1 MMVVMGSPSS
11 SMLTLWWSRARSSPL
26 SEECSPIY
34 SKRHRKTRHI
44 SPSKRICLS
53 SIRYPVILNIEN
65 HCSLEQ
71 QRQMARILKNIF
83 GGRSVT
89 SDYDW
94 LPTLSNQDYL
104 VTKPITT
111 KDPSVLPS
119 PEDLK
124 YKVLIRVS
132 ESGWAVHWRHL
143 IQ

>member
-11 SMLTLWWSRARSSPL
+11 SMLTLLWSHARSSPL
-26 SEECSPIY
+26 SVVCSPIY
-34 SKRHRKTRHI
+34 SKHHRKTRHF
-44 SPSKRICLS
+44 SLSNRLRLS

-71 QRQMARILKNIF
+71 QRQMARILKKIF

-89 SDYDW
+89 SDSDW
-94 LPTLSNQDYL
+94 LLTLSNQDYL
-104 VTKPITT
+104 ITKPIAS
-111 KDPSVLPS
+111 KDPSILPS

-132 ESGWAVHWRHL
+132 ESGRAVHWRHL